1 MKAAVLV
8 TGGARRVGAALVRS
22 LAGAGYPVIA
32 HFQSSEA
39 SAQQLAAEIEEAGGT
54 CGIIQADLTDR
65 AATASLIARCTDR
78 FGPLGVLVNN
88 ASGYRYDTAASLDFA
103 AWDENLRTN
112 LEAPLFL
119 AKAFA
124 ESCAQGASI
133 INMLDF
139 KVTNLN
145 PDYFSYT
152 VAKVGMAGATRMLAM
167 ALRGRVRVN
176 GVAPGLTMQSGRQTE
191 AQFARAWRMT
201 PLGYG
206 PTPEELGRA
215 ARFLI
220 ETPSVN
226 GQILGLDGGASLQPR
241 RRDISVDP
249 AALR

>member
-1 MKAAVLV
+1 MLV

-22 LAGAGYPVIA
+22 LAAAGYPVIA
-32 HFQSSEA
+32 HFQSSEVA
-39 SAQQLAAEIEEAGGT
+39 ARQLAAEIAAAGGV
-54 CGIIQADLTDR
+54 CGILQADLTDR
-65 AATASLIARCTDR
+65 AAVESLVERCIGR

-88 ASGYRYDTAASLDFA
+88 ASAYRYDTAATLDTA

-124 ESCAQGASI
+124 ESCAAGGSI

-152 VAKVGMAGATRMLAM
+152 VAKVGLAGATRMLAM
-167 ALRGRVRVN
+167 AFRGRVRVN
-176 GVAPGLTMQSGRQTE
+176 GIAPGLTMQSGRQTE
-191 AQFARAWRMT
+191 EQFLRAWRMT

-226 GQILGLDGGASLQPR
+226 GQILGLDGGASLRPR
-241 RRDISVDP
+241 ARDISVDP
-249 AALR
+249 LALR

>member
-1 MKAAVLV
+1 MKAPVLV

-22 LAGAGYPVIA
+22 LAAAGYKVIA
-32 HFQSSEA
+32 HYQSSEGL
-39 SAQQLAAEIEEAGGT
+39 AQELAAEIEDAGGS

-65 AATASLIARCTDR
+65 AATASLVARCTDL
-78 FGPLGVLVNN
+78 FGPLGALVNN
-88 ASGYRYDTAASLDFA
+88 ASGYRYDTAGSLSFE

-124 ESCAQGASI
+124 ETCAEGGCI

-152 VAKVGMAGATRMLAM
+152 VAKVGLAGATRMLAM
-167 ALRGRVRVN
+167 AFRGRVRVN
-176 GVAPGLTMQSGRQTE
+176 GIAPGLTMQSGRQTE
-191 AQFARAWRMT
+191 EQFARAWRMT
-201 PLGYG
+201 PLGLG

-220 ETPSVN
+220 GAPSVN
-226 GQILGLDGGASLQPR
+226 GQILGLDGGASLLPR

-249 AALR
+249 VALR